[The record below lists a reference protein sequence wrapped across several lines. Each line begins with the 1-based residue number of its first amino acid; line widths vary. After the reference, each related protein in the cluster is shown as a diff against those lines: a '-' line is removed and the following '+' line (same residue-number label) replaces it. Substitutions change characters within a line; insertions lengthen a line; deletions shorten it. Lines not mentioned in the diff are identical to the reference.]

1 MLNGGGRM
9 LMWIRIEVSE
19 PRRFGVGGGGGT
31 SVRMT
36 INGRMIRIRIQ

>member
-19 PRRFGVGGGGGT
+19 PRRFGVGGGGI

-36 INGRMIRIRIQ
+36 LMVG